1 MQEPECA
8 ATRSNVLAIH
18 QSGIAGCVFSIQV
31 VIHSISTIFNYLFGV
46 AWPVY
51 KQEEAALGDP
61 SATFV
66 EPFLIPEMR
75 S

>member
-18 QSGIAGCVFSIQV
+18 KSGITGCVFSIQV
-31 VIHSISTIFNYLFGV
+31 VLHSIFILFNHLFGV
-46 AWPVY
+46 ARPVY

-61 SATFV
+61 SSTFA
-66 EPFLIPEMR
+66 EPFLVSEM
-75 S
+75 

>member
-1 MQEPECA
+1 M
-8 ATRSNVLAIH
+8 
-18 QSGIAGCVFSIQV
+18 FSIQV
-31 VIHSISTIFNYLFGV
+31 VIHSISIIFNYLFGV